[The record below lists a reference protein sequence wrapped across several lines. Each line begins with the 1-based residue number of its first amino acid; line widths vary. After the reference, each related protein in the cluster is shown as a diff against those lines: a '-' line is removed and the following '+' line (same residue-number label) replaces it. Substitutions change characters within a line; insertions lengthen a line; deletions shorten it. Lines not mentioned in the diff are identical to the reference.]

1 MGSPDVYVG
10 VRRVLSIHSGH
21 LWPYPRESWVEG
33 SRGKTRRLADGK
45 TGRQGDWQ
53 TRRLADKET
62 RRLASRVF
70 RSNIVNR

>member
-33 SRGKTRRLADGK
+33 SRGKTRRLAD
-45 TGRQGDWQ
+45 
-53 TRRLADKET
+53 KET
-62 RRLASRVF
+62 GVERIT
-70 RSNIVNR
+70 IVPAVNGWAIF